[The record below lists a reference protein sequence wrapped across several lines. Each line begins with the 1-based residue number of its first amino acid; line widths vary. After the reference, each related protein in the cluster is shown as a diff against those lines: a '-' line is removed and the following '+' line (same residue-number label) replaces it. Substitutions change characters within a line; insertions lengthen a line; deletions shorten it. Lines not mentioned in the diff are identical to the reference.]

1 MIPINLPLAELK
13 PALVGLAKGIQKH
26 SLPILAA
33 VKIERTRDGWVTLT
47 TTDLDHFITVRLEQ
61 PVDGDPTTIVI
72 PHDELLKLANK
83 CGKDDTLSVCD
94 AGIIKYPVG
103 KQLAENRCTSL
114 PAEEFPEIP
123 RIKGDP
129 IPVNDGLR
137 QVIHEAMECASSDPT
152 RYILNGVYIDVSDR
166 KCQQVVATDGSHLFA
181 SNSFSLPLTES
192 IIIPDH
198 KFLGWKGFN
207 TDGEWQMRLATDP
220 KEGQKPF
227 LQVSSRRWRFIT
239 NQHEGNYPNWR
250 QVLPTE
256 FKTTVDMTDDVLANA
271 IAIVERIPYDAESR
285 HKPVTLVHDGK
296 KLSIR
301 GRARDDSEWTSVE
314 IPGAKIT
321 GNMINIHLNRD
332 FLLKAL
338 GFGLNRI
345 EMIDHLS
352 PLKFSNGGRQMVVMP
367 VRPAEEPAPAE
378 EVKPVAA
385 DTKVEAPTNERSNMI
400 NDTTPE
406 PAETRSPLE
415 MAMDQ
420 LETLKDTLKNNIA
433 SVSLVLASV
442 KTAIRE
448 QKVTA
453 RQQSDLRATLRT
465 LQTVRI

>member
-33 VKIERTRDGWVTLT
+33 VKIERTREGWITLT

-61 PVDGDPTTIVI
+61 PVDGEPATLVI

-83 CGKDDTLSVCD
+83 CGKDDTLTVCD
-94 AGIIKYPVG
+94 TGIVKYPVG

-137 QVIHEAMECASSDPT
+137 QVIHQAMECASTDPT

-192 IIIPDH
+192 VIIPDH

-207 TDGEWQMRLATDP
+207 TDGEWQMRLATDT
-220 KEGQKPF
+220 KEGQKPL
-227 LQVSSRRWRFIT
+227 LQVSSRRWRFII

-256 FKTTVDMTDDVLANA
+256 FKTTVDIPEQAIAEA
-271 IAIVERIPYDAESR
+271 IAIVERIPYDAENR
-285 HKPVTLVHDGK
+285 YKPVTLVHDGK

-301 GRARDDSEWTSVE
+301 GRTKDDSEWTSVE

-321 GNMINIHLNRD
+321 GNTILVHLNRD
-332 FLLKAL
+332 LLLKAL
-338 GFGLNRI
+338 QFGLNRI
-345 EMIDHLS
+345 EMIDHMS
-352 PLKFSNGGRQMVVMP
+352 PLKFSNGGRQMIVMP
-367 VRPAEEPAPAE
+367 VRAAEEP
-378 EVKPVAA
+378 VKPAPDAKAEAPV
-385 DTKVEAPTNERSNMI
+385 VEATTNERSNME
-400 NDTTPE
+400 TPPPAPE
-406 PAETRSPLE
+406 PAEAKPSLE

-420 LETLKDTLKNNIA
+420 LEALREDLKGN
-433 SVSLVLASV
+433 LASISNILGNI
-442 KTAIRE
+442 KAATRE

-453 RQQSDLRATLRT
+453 RQYSELRATLKS
-465 LQTVRI
+465 LQNVRI